1 MHFKVRAGIFPA
13 LAASNVQ
20 SCGRRY
26 TCRLL
31 NSQGSAASSDA
42 FNVYDLMVIPALGP
56 LQIRDPPR
64 HHIPSNALL
73 THPILYLAACFSLS
87 SVHLL
92 DGSLCDCIW
101 IITHKCNNQTFF
113 NNSVS
118 RSVSPFHSSHR
129 PYLNKARRKEAYHEL
144 MSNVAFIDPTSS
156 FILSEPKRLP
166 CIPSH
171 FNSAFS
177 QSLVS
182 KVSYSQVV
190 EWRSFQMNGISG
202 CFRHKP

>member
-1 MHFKVRAGIFPA
+1 M
-13 LAASNVQ
+13 
-20 SCGRRY
+20 
-26 TCRLL
+26 LL
-31 NSQGSAASSDA
+31 
-42 FNVYDLMVIPALGP
+42 
-56 LQIRDPPR
+56 
-64 HHIPSNALL
+64 
-73 THPILYLAACFSLS
+73 SLS

-101 IITHKCNNQTFF
+101 ITTHKCNNQTFS

-171 FNSAFS
+171 FNTVISNERHIRLLPS
-177 QSLVS
+177 QAISTDRLQRRS
-182 KVSYSQVV
+182 HCSYILYI
-190 EWRSFQMNGISG
+190 WCRSEIF
-202 CFRHKP
+202 CFRKLRIPQHKYDVAGRLRE